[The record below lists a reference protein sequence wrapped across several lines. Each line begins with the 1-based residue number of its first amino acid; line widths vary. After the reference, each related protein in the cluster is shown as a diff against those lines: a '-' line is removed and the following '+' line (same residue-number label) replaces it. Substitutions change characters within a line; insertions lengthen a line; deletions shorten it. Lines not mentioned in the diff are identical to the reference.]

1 MDQVTPDSR
10 NLNGLER
17 FLSIFTNV
25 RPGEGGTAF
34 LLMVNVFTVL
44 TAYYIIKPVREALI
58 LGEAG
63 AEIKSYASAGQAAL
77 FLLIIPLYGMLA
89 SRVNRIW
96 LINGVTAFFILNL
109 VAFFV
114 LGKMGAALGVVFY
127 LWVGLFNLMLVAQFW
142 ALANDVYTQ
151 KKGERLFGVVGIGA
165 SLGAIFGALVAG
177 WLFDPLGAYA
187 MMLVTAALLA
197 VCMLLTNWV
206 HRREKQM
213 VDAAHAQRKIEVTER
228 PLGSVGGFQL
238 ILKSRYLL
246 LVAFLVLI
254 SNCVNTTGEFILG
267 KTVSAQAQTEVTGTT
282 EERDAAEKNYIGQFY
297 ANFYFWVNLVG
308 AALQMFVVSRI
319 MHHFGTG
326 VALFF
331 LPIIAF
337 GSYAMLAV
345 VPILSLIRIAKIAE
359 NSADYSVQNT
369 ARHALFLP
377 TSREAKYKAKAAVD
391 GFFWRTGDAL
401 SGLLVLVGTQLA
413 LSVRAFAGINVVLVA
428 VWLVVAFAIFRKL
441 KDGASA
447 TRIAA

>member
-1 MDQVTPDSR
+1 MDKVTPDSR
-10 NLNGLER
+10 SLNALER
-17 FLSIFTNV
+17 FLSLFTNV
-25 RPGEGGTAF
+25 RPGEGGTAI
-34 LLMVNVFTVL
+34 LLMANVFTVL

-96 LINGVTAFFILNL
+96 LINGVTTFFISNL
-109 VAFFV
+109 VVFFV

-177 WLFDPLGAYA
+177 WLFDPLGPYA
-187 MMLVTAALLA
+187 MMLVTAALLV
-197 VCMLLTNWV
+197 VCMLLTTWI

-267 KTVSAQAQTEVTGTT
+267 KTVSAQAQTEVTETPPKEMQRRKTISGS
-282 EERDAAEKNYIGQFY
+282 F
-297 ANFYFWVNLVG
+297 
-308 AALQMFVVSRI
+308 M
-319 MHHFGTG
+319 
-326 VALFF
+326 
-331 LPIIAF
+331 PIF
-337 GSYAMLAV
+337 
-345 VPILSLIRIAKIAE
+345 
-359 NSADYSVQNT
+359 
-369 ARHALFLP
+369 
-377 TSREAKYKAKAAVD
+377 TS
-391 GFFWRTGDAL
+391 G
-401 SGLLVLVGTQLA
+401 
-413 LSVRAFAGINVVLVA
+413 
-428 VWLVVAFAIFRKL
+428 
-441 KDGASA
+441 
-447 TRIAA
+447 